1 MGSKKKPVAQ
11 EPFAHIVG
19 NLFLVLTP
27 PKEGGESII
36 EDSFNEQTKGIVLN
50 NKRFDPKNEYETATH
65 FGKAA
70 FSQYVE
76 KNASTIDF
84 SGFQEILNRLVAVIE
99 GHSQRMLPQ
108 QQAAD

>member
-1 MGSKKKPVAQ
+1 
-11 EPFAHIVG
+11 
-19 NLFLVLTP
+19 LTP